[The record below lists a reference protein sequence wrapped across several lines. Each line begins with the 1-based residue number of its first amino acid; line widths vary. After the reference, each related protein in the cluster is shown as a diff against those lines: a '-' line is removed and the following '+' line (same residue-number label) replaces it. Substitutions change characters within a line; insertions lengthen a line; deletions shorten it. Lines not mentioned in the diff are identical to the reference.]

1 MPSANDVRRRYLRPE
16 VVRILDELDRE
27 NDELQAAVERANEEW
42 NRPRGLM
49 GKLFGLRT
57 HVG

>member
-1 MPSANDVRRRYLRPE
+1 MTRHRHLRPE

-27 NDELQAAVERANEEW
+27 SEELQAEVDRATAEW
-42 NRPRGLM
+42 TRQRSITGR
-49 GKLFGLRT
+49 LFGLRT